1 MRDSKGRE
9 GGGNRTAPE
18 RERETTPDRDWSVYD
33 VYGDGEVARM
43 AN

>member
-1 MRDSKGRE
+1 MKGLKRKGRR
-9 GGGNRTAPE
+9 GGQNRAGE
-18 RERETTPDRDWSVYD
+18 RERATPDRDWSVYD